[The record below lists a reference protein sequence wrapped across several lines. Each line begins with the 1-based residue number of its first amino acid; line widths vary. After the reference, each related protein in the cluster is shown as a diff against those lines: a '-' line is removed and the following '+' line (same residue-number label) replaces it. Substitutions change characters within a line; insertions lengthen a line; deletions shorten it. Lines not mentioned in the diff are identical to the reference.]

1 MSGNI
6 KVLETSLSF
15 KKKIEQAMLQEI
27 KDRIT
32 KNKKKAE
39 RQIASLV
46 PSWALA
52 SPEVQSL
59 AQDGIAGSLHAQ
71 FGLFRGTGD
80 IVANDIAN
88 AVAKSVSLEVNFTK
102 SLKGTSVT
110 FFIQPTDF
118 TNLLEIPLGEIRTAI
133 GDVLPWMRWLLLE
146 GTRTIVSSYAYE
158 PDNSGRSGGGTMR
171 LGGIWRVP
179 PQFSGTASEN
189 FVTRM
194 FENKDKQIQPILKGL
209 LL

>member
-1 MSGNI
+1 MSVNL

-15 KKKIEQAMLQEI
+15 KKKIEQAMLREI
-27 KDRIT
+27 EDRIN

-46 PSWALA
+46 PSWVLA
-52 SPEVQSL
+52 SPEVQSI
-59 AQDGIAGSLHAQ
+59 AQDGVPGSLHAQ
-71 FGLFRGTGD
+71 FGLFSGTGD

-88 AVAKSVSLEVNFTK
+88 ALAKSVSLEVDFTK
-102 SLKGTSVT
+102 RLKGTSVT
-110 FFIQPTDF
+110 FFIQPTSF
-118 TNLLEIPLGEIRTAI
+118 VNLLEIPLGEIRTAT

-146 GTRTIVSSYAYE
+146 GTRTIVSSYTYE

-179 PQFSGTASEN
+179 PEFSGTASEN
-189 FVTRM
+189 FVTRI
-194 FENKDKQIQPILKGL
+194 FQNKDRQIQPILKGL

>member
-6 KVLETSLSF
+6 KVLETPLSF
-15 KKKIEQAMLQEI
+15 KKKIERAMLQEI
-27 KDRIT
+27 ESRIN
-32 KNKKKAE
+32 KNKQKAE
-39 RQIASLV
+39 RQIAALV

-52 SPEVQSL
+52 SPEVQSI
-59 AQDGIAGSLHAQ
+59 AQDGVPSSLHAQ

-88 AVAKSVSLEVNFTK
+88 AIAKSVSLEVNFTK

-110 FFIQPTDF
+110 FFIQPTSF
-118 TNLLEIPLGEIRTAI
+118 VNLLGIPLAEIRTEI

-158 PDNSGRSGGGTMR
+158 PDTSGRSGGGTMK

-194 FENKDKQIQPILKGL
+194 FLNKDRQIQPILKGL

>member
-1 MSGNI
+1 MSVNL

-15 KKKIEQAMLQEI
+15 KKKIEQAMLREI
-27 KDRIT
+27 EDRIN

-46 PSWALA
+46 PSWVLA
-52 SPEVQSL
+52 SPEVQSI
-59 AQDGIAGSLHAQ
+59 AQDGVPGSLHAQ
-71 FGLFRGTGD
+71 FGLFSGTGD

-88 AVAKSVSLEVNFTK
+88 ALAKSVSLEVDFTK
-102 SLKGTSVT
+102 RLKGTSVT
-110 FFIQPTDF
+110 FFIQPTSF
-118 TNLLEIPLGEIRTAI
+118 VNLLEIPLGEIRTAT
-133 GDVLPWMRWLLLE
+133 GYVLPWMRWLLLE
-146 GTRTIVSSYAYE
+146 GTRTIVSSYTYE

-179 PQFSGTASEN
+179 PEFSGTASEN
-189 FVTRM
+189 FVTRI
-194 FENKDKQIQPILKGL
+194 FQNKDRQIQPILKGL